1 MSFENYNTCTLHT
14 CTSQMMYPSNAW
26 LYSCYRWAQS
36 EQLARWMAREE
47 MSFGASLELNQLQS
61 RSGSSAVWWKASFPF
76 ATSGMD
82 QRATRTRKILNF
94 SWDTQAAN
102 WISTSYCWLCRAWGQ
117 FTTQRDETEQD
128 LHERWSS
135 KSWLTALQR
144 WLRAAGRTREPL

>member
-61 RSGSSAVWWKASFPF
+61 RSGSSAVCPNGEKHLFPLQLL
-76 ATSGMD
+76 A
-82 QRATRTRKILNF
+82 
-94 SWDTQAAN
+94 
-102 WISTSYCWLCRAWGQ
+102 WI
-117 FTTQRDETEQD
+117 
-128 LHERWSS
+128 
-135 KSWLTALQR
+135 
-144 WLRAAGRTREPL
+144 REPLEPERYWISAGTHKLLIESPLPTAGSAGCGVNSQHREMRQSKTYMRDDLLNHGWLLCNGD